1 MIACLLA
8 AMVFIAIMLAVVRVP
23 FRYSLRSLTVR
34 WKTTLLTS
42 LAFTLVISLVTVML
56 GFVNGMSR
64 LLEGTGRQETVL
76 VLDEGATD
84 EVFSTL
90 NPEAIAD
97 VEWLPQVVRDPESGR
112 PLASRETYMVVSTPV
127 PNTRQIERRFFQV
140 RGVEDPLVAAA
151 VHDVRLRD
159 GGRWFSDGG
168 IEHTPVE
175 DCQGTQR
182 TVIEAVLGPGAA
194 QRLADYRTP
203 TGGVGSRSHRRLNE
217 GDRFSLGERTW
228 IVTGI
233 MDTANSAVSAEV
245 WAKRSLVGSLF
256 SEDGVTTLALRT
268 RDAES
273 ARQCKDFLNREFQKA
288 RISAQVESDYYA
300 EMIEMNQRLLMATII
315 VTSVTSIG
323 GAISVMNTMYA
334 AVSQRT
340 YEIGLLRVLGYS
352 RFQVLTCFLR
362 ESLMIGSAGG
372 LLGCVL
378 GAIANDLAATSVV
391 SSPSGG
397 GKYVDFRLWVS
408 PETLACGMLLALIM
422 CLLGGLLPA
431 LSAMRKRPLD
441 AVGN

>member
-1 MIACLLA
+1 
-8 AMVFIAIMLAVVRVP
+8 
-23 FRYSLRSLTVR
+23 
-34 WKTTLLTS
+34 
-42 LAFTLVISLVTVML
+42 
-56 GFVNGMSR
+56 
-64 LLEGTGRQETVL
+64 
-76 VLDEGATD
+76 
-84 EVFSTL
+84 
-90 NPEAIAD
+90 
-97 VEWLPQVVRDPESGR
+97 
-112 PLASRETYMVVSTPV
+112 
-127 PNTRQIERRFFQV
+127 
-140 RGVEDPLVAAA
+140 
-151 VHDVRLRD
+151 
-159 GGRWFSDGG
+159 
-168 IEHTPVE
+168 
-175 DCQGTQR
+175 
-182 TVIEAVLGPGAA
+182 
-194 QRLADYRTP
+194 
-203 TGGVGSRSHRRLNE
+203 
-217 GDRFSLGERTW
+217 
-228 IVTGI
+228 
-233 MDTANSAVSAEV
+233 MDSANSAVSAEV

-256 SEDGVTTLALRT
+256 SEEGVTTLALRT

-273 ARQCKDFLNREFQKA
+273 ARQFKDFLNREFQKA

-315 VTSVTSIG
+315 VTLVTSIG

-362 ESLMIGSAGG
+362 ESLMIGLAGG

-378 GAIANDLAATSVV
+378 GALANDLAATSVV

-397 GKYVDFRLWVS
+397 GKYVDFQLWVS